1 MDPTPRED
9 RRDRR
14 NLFLYAI
21 IAGFVLMAV
30 VLAGPPLASK
40 LFPSNGVGDP
50 SIEKPV
56 EQRTK

>member
-50 SIEKPV
+50 STGKPV